1 MDRYDAQT
9 IEQKWQQVWEQ
20 AGAHRV
26 ANPEPGEPQQAP
38 KSYVLEMLPYPSGTL
53 HMGHMLVY
61 TIGDVV
67 TRFRARNG
75 MRVLHPQG
83 FDSFGL
89 PAENAAIK
97 EGVHPRVSTER
108 NIAAITR
115 SYRRVGWAYDWDRL
129 LSTHDPEYYRWQQW
143 QFLRFLERGLAYRKG
158 APVKWCPNDQTVLAN
173 EQVLP
178 DGTCERCGAEV
189 ESRLME
195 QWFFRIT
202 DYAQALLDDLET
214 VDWPESIKA
223 RQRNWIGRSEGAEI
237 MFRIEELDEDLPVFT
252 TRPDTLYGATFF
264 VLAPE
269 HGLVERID
277 SDEVR
282 DYVRRAGAKKTAERA
297 AATEKTGVFTG
308 LHAVNPVNGEL
319 LPVYVADYVLTDY
332 GTGAIMAVPAHDQRD
347 FDFASAFGLPV
358 RQVVRPPDEEDQGG
372 ARQAG
377 GVHQHSTARA
387 HVEHTAG
394 ETLVNS
400 AEFDGLPAPEGGRR
414 IVEKLA
420 AEGRGRFTINY
431 RLRDWGWS
439 RQRYWGCPIPVVYC
453 GECGIVPVPDDELP
467 VVLPEIED
475 FKPKG
480 EPPLAQA
487 EEWVNVPCPRCSGP
501 AKRETE
507 TMDTFVDSSWY
518 FLRYCDPR
526 NDTAPFDRAPVDYWN
541 PVDLYIGGVDHATM
555 HMIYARF
562 WVKVLNDLGMLG
574 FREPFA
580 QFFSNGWVTLGKA
593 KMSKRAG
600 NIVGPD
606 EFLDEF
612 GADACRLNILFL
624 GPANEDMEWTQ
635 SSIEAM
641 SRFVR
646 RLWNVVGEVAQ
657 RAPFGE
663 PEGGALARK
672 AHATIAKVTD
682 DIGRRFA
689 FNTAIAAVMELVNEL
704 SKDRAG
710 RDSRFAAETAVS
722 LIQPY
727 APHVT
732 EELWARLGHTR
743 LWEAPWPK
751 ADLAMLEVDTV
762 EVVVQVNGKIRDRL
776 QVSPE
781 LGEDELVG
789 LARASEKVQAFLGG
803 GEPRKT
809 IVVPGKLVNFVT

>member
-1 MDRYDAQT
+1 MSEAMDRYESGAV
-9 IEQKWQQVWEQ
+9 EAKWQRVWEDARAFQ
-20 AGAHRV
+20 V
-26 ANPEPGEPQQAP
+26 SNEPIQP
-38 KSYVLEMLPYPSGTL
+38 KSYVLEMLPYPSGSL

-75 MRVLHPQG
+75 MHVMHPQG

-89 PAENAAIK
+89 PAENAAIR

-108 NIAAITR
+108 NIETITR
-115 SYRRVGWAYDWDRL
+115 SYRRVGWAYDWPRL
-129 LSTHDPEYYRWQQW
+129 TSTHQPDYYRWQQW
-143 QFLRFLERGLAYRKG
+143 QFLRFLERGLAYRKA

-173 EQVLP
+173 EQVK
-178 DGTCERCGAEV
+178 DGRCERCGAEV

-223 RQRNWIGRSEGAEI
+223 RQRNWIGRSEGAEVQ
-237 MFRIEELDEDLPVFT
+237 FRIEELDEDIPVFT

-269 HGLVERID
+269 HELVPRID
-277 SDEVR
+277 SGEVR
-282 DYVRRAGAKKTAERA
+282 EYVRRASAKKTVERA

-308 LHAVNPVNGEL
+308 LHAINPVNGER

-347 FDFASAFGLPV
+347 FDFAQAFDLPI
-358 RQVVRPPDEEDQGG
+358 RQVVKALDGEVDESV
-372 ARQAG
+372 AY
-377 GVHQHSTARA
+377 
-387 HVEHTAG
+387 VEHTEG
-394 ETLVNS
+394 EVLVNS
-400 AEFDGLPAPEGGRR
+400 GEFDGLPAPEGGRR
-414 IVEKLA
+414 IVEGLSA
-420 AEGRGRFTINY
+420 DGRGAFTVNF
-431 RLRDWGWS
+431 RLRDWGFS
-439 RQRYWGCPIPVVYC
+439 RQRYWGCPIPIVYC
-453 GECGIVPVPDDELP
+453 DQCGLVPVPDADLP

-475 FKPKG
+475 YKPKG
-480 EPPLAQA
+480 VPPLAQA
-487 EEWVNVPCPRCSGP
+487 EDWVNVPCPSCGGP
-501 AKRETE
+501 AKREVE

-518 FLRYCDPR
+518 FLRYCDPH
-526 NDTAPFDRAPVDYWN
+526 NDTAPFDSAVVDYWN
-541 PVDLYIGGVDHATM
+541 PVDLYIGGVDHATV

-562 WVKVLNDLGMLG
+562 WIKVLNDMGLVG

-580 QFFSNGWVTLGKA
+580 AFFSNGWVTLGKT

-606 EFLDEF
+606 DFLDRY
-612 GADACRLNILFL
+612 GADACRLNIMFL
-624 GPANEDMEWTQ
+624 GPANEDMEWTETSVQ
-635 SSIEAM
+635 AM
-641 SRFVR
+641 SRFVN
-646 RLWNVVGEVAQ
+646 RLWNVVNDVIE
-657 RAPFGE
+657 RASVGE
-663 PEGGALARK
+663 PEGGQLARK

-704 SKDRAG
+704 SKERDGA
-710 RDSRFAAETAVS
+710 DSRFAAETAVA

-727 APHVT
+727 APHVG
-732 EELWARLGHTR
+732 EELWSRLGNER
-743 LWEAPWPK
+743 LWEAPWPV
-751 ADLAMLEVDTV
+751 ADPAMLEVETV

-776 QVSPE
+776 HVPPSI
-781 LGEDELVG
+781 GEEELVA
-789 LARASEKVQAFLGG
+789 LARESERVRAQLDGSEVA
-803 GEPRKT
+803 RT
-809 IVVPGKLVNFVT
+809 VVVPGKLVNFVI

>member
-1 MDRYDAQT
+1 MDKYDATT
-9 IEQKWQQVWEQ
+9 IEAKWQRIWADAKAFEVSNDPVE
-20 AGAHRV
+20 
-26 ANPEPGEPQQAP
+26 P

-67 TRFRARNG
+67 TRFRGRNG
-75 MRVLHPQG
+75 MHVLHPQG

-89 PAENAAIK
+89 PAENAAIR
-97 EGVHPRVSTER
+97 EGVHPRESTER
-108 NIAAITR
+108 NIDAITR
-115 SYRRVGWAYDWDRL
+115 SYRRVGWAYDWPRL
-129 LSTHDPEYYRWQQW
+129 TSTHDPDYYRWQQW
-143 QFLRFLERGLAYRKG
+143 QFLRFLERGLAYRKA

-173 EQVLP
+173 EQVR
-178 DGTCERCGAEV
+178 DGRCERCGAEV

-237 MFRIEELDEDLPVFT
+237 DFRIDELDESIPVFT

-269 HGLVERID
+269 HELVPRID

-282 DYVRRAGAKKTAERA
+282 EYVRRASAKKTAERA
-297 AATEKTGVFTG
+297 AATEKTGVATG
-308 LHAVNPVNGEL
+308 MHAINPVNGER

-347 FDFASAFGLPV
+347 FDFATAFDLPI
-358 RQVVRPPDEEDQGG
+358 RQVVRPADGEVDESV
-372 ARQAG
+372 AY
-377 GVHQHSTARA
+377 
-387 HVEHTAG
+387 VEHTEG
-394 ETLVNS
+394 EVLVNS
-400 AEFDGLPAPEGGRR
+400 AEFDELPAPEGGRR
-414 IVEKLA
+414 IVEKLE
-420 AEGRGRFTINY
+420 AEGRGSFTINY
-431 RLRDWGWS
+431 RLRDWGFS

-453 GECGIVPVPDDELP
+453 DQCGIVPVPDEELP

-475 FKPKG
+475 YKPKG
-480 EPPLAQA
+480 VPPLAQA
-487 EEWVNVPCPRCSGP
+487 EDWVNVPCPSCGRP
-501 AKRETE
+501 AKREVE

-518 FLRYCDPR
+518 FLRYCDPH
-526 NDTAPFDRAPVDYWN
+526 NDTAPFERDVVDYWN
-541 PVDLYIGGVDHATM
+541 PVDLYIGGVDHATV

-562 WVKVLNDLGMLG
+562 WIKVLNDMGMVG

-580 QFFSNGWVTLGKA
+580 AFFSNGWVTLGKT

-606 EFLDEF
+606 DFLERY

-624 GPANEDMEWTQ
+624 GPANEDMEWTET
-635 SSIEAM
+635 SVEAM
-641 SRFVR
+641 SRFVK
-646 RLWNVVGEVAQ
+646 RLWSVVNEVIQ
-657 RAPFGE
+657 SAPTGE
-663 PEGGALARK
+663 PENGPLAKK

-704 SKDRAG
+704 SKDRGGA
-710 RDSRFAAETAVS
+710 DSRFAAETAVS

-727 APHVT
+727 APHVA
-732 EELWARLGHTR
+732 EELWSRLGHER
-743 LWEAPWPK
+743 LWEAAWPVE
-751 ADLAMLEVDTV
+751 DPAMLEVETV

-776 QVSPE
+776 QVAPD
-781 LGEDELVG
+781 LAEDELVA
-789 LARASEKVQAFLGG
+789 LARGSERVRAYLDGG
-803 GEPRKT
+803 DAARVV
-809 IVVPGKLVNFVT
+809 VVPGKLVNFVT

>member
-1 MDRYDAQT
+1 MDRYEPGAV
-9 IEQKWQQVWEQ
+9 EAKWQRVWEDARAFQ
-20 AGAHRV
+20 V
-26 ANPEPGEPQQAP
+26 SNEPIQP
-38 KSYVLEMLPYPSGTL
+38 KSYVLEMLPYPSGSL

-75 MRVLHPQG
+75 MHVMHPQG

-89 PAENAAIK
+89 PAENAAIR

-108 NIAAITR
+108 NIETITR
-115 SYRRVGWAYDWDRL
+115 SYRRVGWAYDWPRL
-129 LSTHDPEYYRWQQW
+129 TSTHQPDYYRWQQW
-143 QFLRFLERGLAYRKG
+143 QFLRFLERGLAYRKA

-173 EQVLP
+173 EQVK
-178 DGTCERCGAEV
+178 DGRCERCGAEV

-223 RQRNWIGRSEGAEI
+223 RQRNWIGRSEGAEVQ
-237 MFRIEELDEDLPVFT
+237 FRIEELDEDIPVFT

-269 HGLVERID
+269 HELVPRID
-277 SDEVR
+277 SGEVR
-282 DYVRRAGAKKTAERA
+282 EYVRRASAKKTVERA

-308 LHAVNPVNGEL
+308 LHAINPVNGER

-347 FDFASAFGLPV
+347 FDFAQAFDLPI
-358 RQVVRPPDEEDQGG
+358 RQVVKPLDGEVDESV
-372 ARQAG
+372 AY
-377 GVHQHSTARA
+377 
-387 HVEHTAG
+387 VEHTEG
-394 ETLVNS
+394 EVLVNS
-400 AEFDGLPAPEGGRR
+400 GEFDGLPAAEGGRR
-414 IVEKLA
+414 IVEGLSA
-420 AEGRGRFTINY
+420 DGRGAFTVNF
-431 RLRDWGWS
+431 RLRDWGFS
-439 RQRYWGCPIPVVYC
+439 RQRYWGCPIPIVYC
-453 GECGIVPVPDDELP
+453 DQCGLVPVPDADLP

-475 FKPKG
+475 YKPKG
-480 EPPLAQA
+480 VPPLAQA
-487 EEWVNVPCPRCSGP
+487 EDWVNVPCPSCGGP
-501 AKRETE
+501 AKREVE

-518 FLRYCDPR
+518 FLRYCDPH
-526 NDTAPFDRAPVDYWN
+526 NDTAPFDRAVVDYWN
-541 PVDLYIGGVDHATM
+541 PVDLYIGGVDHATV

-562 WVKVLNDLGMLG
+562 WIKVLNDMGLVG

-580 QFFSNGWVTLGKA
+580 AFFSNGWVTLGKT

-606 EFLDEF
+606 DFLDRY
-612 GADACRLNILFL
+612 GADACRLNIMFL
-624 GPANEDMEWTQ
+624 GPANEDMEWTETSVQ
-635 SSIEAM
+635 AM
-641 SRFVR
+641 SRFVN
-646 RLWNVVGEVAQ
+646 RLWNVVNDVIE
-657 RAPFGE
+657 RAPAGE
-663 PEGGALARK
+663 PEGGPLARK

-704 SKDRAG
+704 SKERDGA
-710 RDSRFAAETAVS
+710 DSRFAAETVVA

-727 APHVT
+727 APHVG
-732 EELWARLGHTR
+732 EELWSRLGHER
-743 LWEAPWPK
+743 LWEAPWPV
-751 ADLAMLEVDTV
+751 ADPAMLEVETV

-776 QVSPE
+776 HVPPSIDD
-781 LGEDELVG
+781 DELVA
-789 LARASEKVQAFLGG
+789 LARESERVRAQLDGSEVA
-803 GEPRKT
+803 RT
-809 IVVPGKLVNFVT
+809 VVVPGKLVNFVI

>member
-1 MDRYDAQT
+1 MDRYEASA
-9 IEQKWQQVWEQ
+9 IEAKWQRVWADAKAFE
-20 AGAHRV
+20 V
-26 ANPEPGEPQQAP
+26 SNEPVQP

-67 TRFRARNG
+67 TRFRARTG
-75 MRVLHPQG
+75 MHVLHPQG
-83 FDSFGL
+83 FDAFGL
-89 PAENAAIK
+89 PAENAAIR
-97 EGVHPRVSTER
+97 EGVHPRESTER
-108 NIAAITR
+108 NIEAITR

-129 LSTHDPEYYRWQQW
+129 TSTHEPDYYRWQQW
-143 QFLRFLERGLAYRKG
+143 QFLRFLERGLAYRKA

-173 EQVLP
+173 EQVR
-178 DGTCERCGAEV
+178 DGRCERCGAEV

-202 DYAQALLDDLET
+202 AYAQALLDDLET

-223 RQRNWIGRSEGAEI
+223 RQRNWIGRSDGAEI
-237 MFRIEELDEDLPVFT
+237 LFRIDELDEDIPVFT

-269 HGLVERID
+269 HELVPRID

-282 DYVRRAGAKKTAERA
+282 EYVRRASVKKTAERA

-308 LHAVNPVNGEL
+308 LHATNPVNGER

-347 FDFASAFGLPV
+347 FDFARTFDLAI
-358 RQVVRPPDEEDQGG
+358 RQVVKPADGDVDESV
-372 ARQAG
+372 AY
-377 GVHQHSTARA
+377 
-387 HVEHTAG
+387 VEHSEG
-394 ETLVNS
+394 EVLVNS
-400 AEFDGLPAPEGGRR
+400 GDFDGLPAPEGGRR
-414 IVEKLA
+414 IVENLEV
-420 AEGRGRFTINY
+420 EGRGSFTVNY
-431 RLRDWGWS
+431 RLRDWGFS
-439 RQRYWGCPIPVVYC
+439 RQRYWGCPIPIVYC
-453 GECGIVPVPDDELP
+453 DGCGIVPVPDSELP

-475 FKPKG
+475 YKPKG
-480 EPPLAQA
+480 VPPLAQA
-487 EEWVNVPCPRCSGP
+487 EDWVNVPCPSCGGP
-501 AKRETE
+501 AKREVE

-518 FLRYCDPR
+518 FLRYCDPH
-526 NDTAPFDRAPVDYWN
+526 NATAPFDRAAVDYWN
-541 PVDLYIGGVDHATM
+541 PVDLYIGGVDHATV

-562 WVKVLNDLGMLG
+562 WIKVLNDMGFVG

-580 QFFSNGWVTLGKA
+580 AFYSNGWVTLGRT

-606 EFLDEF
+606 DFLELY

-624 GPANEDMEWTQ
+624 GPADEDMEWTET
-635 SSIEAM
+635 SVEAM
-641 SRFVR
+641 SRFVK
-646 RLWNVVGEVAQ
+646 RLWSVVNEVIE
-657 RAPFGE
+657 RAPVGE
-663 PEGGALARK
+663 PENGPLAKK

-710 RDSRFAAETAVS
+710 ADSRFAAETAVS

-727 APHVT
+727 APHVG
-732 EELWARLGHTR
+732 EELWSRLGHER
-743 LWEAPWPK
+743 LWEAAWPV
-751 ADLAMLEVDTV
+751 ADPAMLEVETV

-776 QVSPE
+776 HVPPSI
-781 LGEDELVG
+781 GDDELVA
-789 LARASEKVQAFLGG
+789 LARASERVQAQLDG
-803 GEPRKT
+803 GEVART
-809 IVVPGKLVNFVT
+809 VVVPGKLVNFVT